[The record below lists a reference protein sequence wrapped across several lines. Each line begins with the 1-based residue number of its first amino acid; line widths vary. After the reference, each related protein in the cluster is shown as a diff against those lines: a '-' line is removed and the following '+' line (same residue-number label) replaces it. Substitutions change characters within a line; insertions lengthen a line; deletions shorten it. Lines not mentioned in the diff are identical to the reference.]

1 MSLHVSKDYELFK
14 QNINKILEEVTKKRY
29 EILEPTKD
37 EMVNVYEIIID
48 FIKQTK
54 RKVYGGYA
62 LNAIVKDK
70 NKDDAIYS
78 EIDMPDIDFYSPEP
92 ILDLMKLCNILYD
105 KGFKTVIGQEAMHKE
120 TYSVYVNQNLYC
132 DISYVPRNIYNK
144 MPFKEINGINYIH
157 PHFMMIDYL
166 RMITDPMISYW
177 RIEKVFNRFIIL
189 QKNYQLPTNNS
200 PIDII
205 GSNNNLDYAL
215 DIIYKYL
222 LNKKTTAVIGFYAYN
237 FYLNKSGILT
247 EKKKNLKILDV
258 PYYEIISTNYRD
270 DARELIS
277 LLKKNCAGKIKDIEY
292 YPFFQLTGF
301 SVEIF
306 LDDDLIA
313 RIYNHNKRCIPFFD
327 INAER
332 FYNNKVEYDLKNKIR
347 IGTYM
352 LTFLFSL
359 IQVMISRTNDDNDTK
374 NLQYTIMSHMIEYRN
389 YFFETNK
396 KNIFDDTIFK
406 DFVID
411 CMGDTIEPAREKR
424 IINALKKKQN
434 KRYNFRYEP
443 EIERKEPETNFV
455 FTNSSGNPIK
465 KDSNK
470 KLLDIIKDED
480 IYQIEEDEDDK
491 K

>member
-1 MSLHVSKDYELFK
+1 L
-14 QNINKILEEVTKKRY
+14 
-29 EILEPTKD
+29 
-37 EMVNVYEIIID
+37 
-48 FIKQTK
+48 
-54 RKVYGGYA
+54 
-62 LNAIVKDK
+62 
-70 NKDDAIYS
+70 
-78 EIDMPDIDFYSPEP
+78 
-92 ILDLMKLCNILYD
+92 
-105 KGFKTVIGQEAMHKE
+105 
-120 TYSVYVNQNLYC
+120 
-132 DISYVPRNIYNK
+132 
-144 MPFKEINGINYIH
+144 
-157 PHFMMIDYL
+157 
-166 RMITDPMISYW
+166 
-177 RIEKVFNRFIIL
+177 
-189 QKNYQLPTNNS
+189 
-200 PIDII
+200 
-205 GSNNNLDYAL
+205 
-215 DIIYKYL
+215 
-222 LNKKTTAVIGFYAYN
+222 KKT
-237 FYLNKSGILT
+237 
-247 EKKKNLKILDV
+247 
-258 PYYEIISTNYRD
+258 
-270 DARELIS
+270 
-277 LLKKNCAGKIKDIEY
+277 CAGKIKDIEY

-332 FYNNKVEYDLKNKIR
+332 FYNNKVEYDSKNKIR

-352 LTFLFSL
+352 LTFLFAL

-389 YFFETNK
+389 YFFESNK
-396 KNIFDDTIFK
+396 KNMFDDTIFK